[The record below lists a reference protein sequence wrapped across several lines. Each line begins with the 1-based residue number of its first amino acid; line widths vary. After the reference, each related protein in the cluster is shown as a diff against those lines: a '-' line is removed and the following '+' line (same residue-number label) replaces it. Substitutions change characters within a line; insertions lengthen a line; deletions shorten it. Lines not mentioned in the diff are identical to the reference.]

1 MSPFILYSLDIVQT
15 SPTTCTLSLG
25 ASTWTDVVAT
35 SVGTL
40 VVGVLTGVLLGV
52 LVYHCISK
60 HRPHSPKPDSSS
72 HQQTSPLY
80 QEVSASAGEKI
91 ELRQNVAYG
100 PVHKLD

>member
-15 SPTTCTLSLG
+15 SPSTLSQG
-25 ASTWTDVVAT
+25 ASTWTVVVAT

-40 VVGVLTGVLLGV
+40 VLGVLTGVLLGI

-72 HQQTSPLY
+72 HQQTGPLY
-80 QEVSASAGEKI
+80 EEVSASSAGEKI